1 MSEDGTERKLF
12 GNIARNQ
19 TKYGS
24 TTKPQPKF
32 TKYVKH
38 IVSRVDTLQGISLKY
53 GATVEQIKRENKL
66 WTNDSLFLR
75 EHLYI
80 PVTSENSYMV
90 QDDWE
95 LLSSDEVR
103 SRSNSDFS
111 TSDDQCSSGACN
123 DVSQGAKRDTSSAND
138 TKVSNGSESSG
149 MDFFSKYDSS
159 FANLKS
165 KVENLEKSSSHR
177 DDNLSSLIPR
187 RHSDITHSSR
197 AAQPTRKISLEDPDS
212 PVLVIRSNMKSS
224 KVKTAVKR
232 SEKANDDL
240 FEL

>member
-1 MSEDGTERKLF
+1 MSDGAERKLF

-24 TTKPQPKF
+24 TTKPMPKF

-38 IVSRVDTLQGISLKY
+38 TISRIDTLQGIALKY

-75 EHLYI
+75 EYLYI

-103 SRSNSDFS
+103 SRSNSEFS
-111 TSDDQCSSGACN
+111 TSGDQCTTGACN
-123 DVSQGAKRDTSSAND
+123 SDSQGAKRDTSSEND
-138 TKVSNGSESSG
+138 TKVSNGSQSSG
-149 MDFFSKYDSS
+149 MDFFNKYDSS

-165 KVENLEKSSSHR
+165 KVESLEKSSSHH

-187 RHSDITHSSR
+187 RHSDIAHSSR
-197 AAQPTRKISLEDPDS
+197 VQPTRKIPLEDPDS

-224 KVKTAVKR
+224 KVQTAVKR

>member
-1 MSEDGTERKLF
+1 MSDDGAERKMF

-24 TTKPQPKF
+24 TTSPVVKF
-32 TKYVKH
+32 TRYVKH
-38 IVSRVDTLQGISLKY
+38 TVSRIDTLQGIALKY

-75 EHLYI
+75 EALYI
-80 PVTSENSYMV
+80 PVSTDNSHMV
-90 QDDWE
+90 KDDWE

-103 SRSNSDFS
+103 SRTNSD
-111 TSDDQCSSGACN
+111 
-123 DVSQGAKRDTSSAND
+123 VVTSSAGACGEGFVNGDSVKDNNSKMVANGND
-138 TKVSNGSESSG
+138 SSG

-165 KVENLEKSSSHR
+165 KVDELERTSSQKDENLSA
-177 DDNLSSLIPR
+177 LIPR
-187 RHSDITHSSR
+187 RHSDIARMTR
-197 AAQPTRKISLEDPDS
+197 TPPRKISMEDPES

-224 KVKTAVKR
+224 KVQSAVKR